1 MKKKSGWL
9 NRNRTR
15 KETIHPF
22 PSSPPLGVW
31 VRGAM
36 VATVVLALTAC
47 AGTTPRLGGSGTV
60 ASGSASGAATAN
72 VNSQLERCSEPLGT
86 LGVEEDQGAS
96 WYGYYSQH
104 YKLGSTVPL
113 LRLIIQQSNCFVVV
127 ERGSAYNSMM
137 RERDLAASGEMRAG
151 SSMQKGQVVAADYT
165 MKPSIAFS
173 EKGTGG
179 VGAAVGGL
187 LGGHIGSFVGG
198 SLKKNEAA
206 TTLLLI
212 DNRSGV
218 QLAAAEGSAS
228 NMDFGLLGG
237 LFGSGGGGVASG
249 YTRTPE
255 GKVLAAAFVD
265 SYNNMVR
272 ATRNYQAQQIKGGL
286 GTGGQL
292 GVQGGQTPAS
302 K

>member
-9 NRNRTR
+9 NRTR
-15 KETIHPF
+15 KETFNPF
-22 PSSPPLGVW
+22 PSPLSLGLW

-36 VATVVLALTAC
+36 VTAVVLALTAC
-47 AGTTPRLGGSGTV
+47 AGTTPKLGGSSAV
-60 ASGSASGAATAN
+60 ATGSASGAATEN
-72 VNSQLERCSEPLGT
+72 VNSQLERCSESLGT
-86 LGVEEDQGAS
+86 LSVDEDQSAS
-96 WYGYYSQH
+96 WYAYYTQQ

-127 ERGSAYNSMM
+127 ERGSSYNSMM
-137 RERDLAASGEMRAG
+137 RERDLRDSGEMRAG
-151 SSMQKGQVVAADYT
+151 SSMQKGQIVAADYA
-165 MKPSIAFS
+165 MKPSITFS

-179 VGAAVGGL
+179 LGGAVG
-187 LGGHIGSFVGG
+187 
-198 SLKKNEAA
+198 
-206 TTLLLI
+206 
-212 DNRSGV
+212 
-218 QLAAAEGSAS
+218 
-228 NMDFGLLGG
+228 GLLGG

-249 YTRTPE
+249 YTKTPE

-272 ATRNYQAQQIKGGL
+272 ATRNYQAQEVKGGL

>member
-9 NRNRTR
+9 NRKR
-15 KETIHPF
+15 KETF
-22 PSSPPLGVW
+22 NLVQSAPPLGLW

-86 LGVEEDQGAS
+86 LGVEEDQSAS

-179 VGAAVGGL
+179 VGAAVGGM
-187 LGGHIGSFVGG
+187 LGGRIGSFVGG

-286 GTGGQL
+286 EQ
-292 GVQGGQTPAS
+292 
-302 K
+302 

>member
-9 NRNRTR
+9 NRTR
-15 KETIHPF
+15 KKSFNPVQ
-22 PSSPPLGVW
+22 SALPLGLW

-36 VATVVLALTAC
+36 VATVVLVLTAC
-47 AGTTPRLGGSGTV
+47 AGTTPKLGGSSAV
-60 ASGSASGAATAN
+60 ATGSASGAATAN
-72 VNSQLERCSEPLGT
+72 ASSQLERCSESLGT
-86 LGVEEDQGAS
+86 LSVEEDQGAS
-96 WYGYYSQH
+96 WYAYYTQN

-127 ERGSAYNSMM
+127 ERGSSYNSMM
-137 RERDLAASGEMRAG
+137 RERDLRDSGEMRTG
-151 SSMQKGQVVAADYT
+151 SRMQKGQVVAADYT
-165 MKPSIAFS
+165 MKPSITFS
-173 EKGTGG
+173 EKGTSGLGG
-179 VGAAVGGL
+179 AVGGL
-187 LGGHIGSFVGG
+187 LGGRIGSFVGG

-237 LFGSGGGGVASG
+237 LFGSRGGGVASG
-249 YTRTPE
+249 YTKTPE

-272 ATRNYQAQQIKGGL
+272 ATRNYQAQEVKGGL